1 MKKNIFF
8 IAEMSANHC
17 GNLNHALKLIQTAK
31 INGADAVKIQTYTAE
46 SMTLNIKKKYFK
58 INKGIWKGKYLWDLY
73 DKGKTPLVWHK
84 KLFNYAKKQE

>member
-1 MKKNIFF
+1 MKKRVFL

-46 SMTLNIKKKYFK
+46 SMTLNLKKNISKLIKVFGKENTY
-58 INKGIWKGKYLWDLY
+58 GICTIKERHL
-73 DKGKTPLVWHK
+73 
-84 KLFNYAKKQE
+84 